1 MVMVNQFN
9 LELEQMDV
17 NTAFLNGDLEETIYM
32 EHPEGFMEENSNVC
46 LLKKSLYGL
55 KQSPMQWYRRFD
67 KFLLKTGFLRSGYD
81 SCV

>member
-32 EHPEGFMEENSNVC
+32 EHPEGFMEENSNVSFEEIFVWV
-46 LLKKSLYGL
+46 KAKSYAMV
-55 KQSPMQWYRRFD
+55 S
-67 KFLLKTGFLRSGYD
+67 S
-81 SCV
+81 V